1 MKHAWEMNESELLE
15 VMSKI
20 SKDMVTL
27 KKKQE
32 EFMSNPEL
40 KNEMEQLV
48 ADVASSTFK
57 FLSEAAKGNDT
68 DSCDEASKKM
78 NEIFSGIPDKYMS
91 ILRKSNLYTEEELEG
106 CRLMIEIGIMS
117 NIKK

>member
-15 VMSKI
+15 VMSEI
-20 SKDMVTL
+20 TKDAVTL

-32 EFMSNPEL
+32 EFMSNPKL
-40 KNEMEQLV
+40 KNEMEQIV

-57 FLSEAAKGNDT
+57 LLSEAAKGNN
-68 DSCDEASKKM
+68 SCDEASKKM
-78 NEIFSGIPDKYMS
+78 NEIFSGIPDKYMA
-91 ILRKSNLYTEEELEG
+91 ILRKSNLYTEEELER
-106 CRLMIEIGIMS
+106 CRLMLEVGIMT

>member
-15 VMSKI
+15 VMSEI
-20 SKDMVTL
+20 TKDAVTL

-48 ADVASSTFK
+48 ADVTSSTFK
-57 FLSEAAKGNDT
+57 LLSEAAKGNGT
-68 DSCDEASKKM
+68 DSCGKASKKM
-78 NEIFSGIPDKYMS
+78 NEIFSEVPDKYMA
-91 ILRKSNLYTEEELEG
+91 ILRKSNLYTEEELER
-106 CRLMIEIGIMS
+106 CKLMLEVGIMT

>member
-15 VMSKI
+15 VMSEI

-48 ADVASSTFK
+48 ADVASNTFK
-57 FLSEAAKGNDT
+57 FLSEAVKDNST
-68 DSCDEASKKM
+68 DSCDKASKKM
-78 NEIFSGIPDKYMS
+78 NDIFLDIPDKYMA
-91 ILRKSNLYTEEELEG
+91 ILRKSNLYTEEELER
-106 CRLMIEIGIMS
+106 CRLMLEVGIMT